1 MMMCHTQSAIM
12 NFANDC
18 LIDGWVDIKGL
29 RVFYDMTT
37 SYDHF
42 Q

>member
-18 LIDGWVDIKGL
+18 LIDGWVDI
-29 RVFYDMTT
+29 FTIY
-37 SYDHF
+37 
-42 Q
+42 